1 MRAREREF
9 QSTSPV
15 RGTTIY
21 RIRTET
27 RADNFNPRPPC
38 GGRRDG
44 SVSEN
49 VQMTISIHVPRA
61 GDDNNGRPPCGGR
74 RKSFPKCLFSMC
86 DNNGRPPCGGRHA
99 LAYIPFRQQIQQWS
113 SPMRGTTVYI
123 AVINYTSNNNNGRPP
138 CGGRQQNRTIF
149 QVIATRFALL
159 FTNRI
164 IKSDFILSLYPIFLH
179 FSSANPCLFYK
190 QHPLRTIIKSDFPQ
204 GHMIL
209 SSHIVRF
216 LKNISFR
223 DYRFVCCP
231 FLHP

>member
-1 MRAREREF
+1 MILATIRHGVF

-15 RGTTIY
+15 RGTTP
-21 RIRTET
+21 RTSPFL
-27 RADNFNPRPPC
+27 NNL
-38 GGRRDG
+38 
-44 SVSEN
+44 N
-49 VQMTISIHVPRA
+49 ISIHVPRA
-61 GDDNNGRPPCGGR
+61 GDDFFQIFSHCRLPISIHVPRAGDDEGYSMKKLTVNHFNPRPPCGGR
-74 RKSFPKCLFSMC
+74 QPKEATDMATKRISIHVPRAGDDLSTLSLSCASEDF
-86 DNNGRPPCGGRHA
+86 NP
-99 LAYIPFRQQIQQWS
+99 
-113 SPMRGTTVYI
+113 
-123 AVINYTSNNNNGRPP
+123 RPP

-190 QHPLRTIIKSDFPQ
+190 QHPLRTIIKSDSPQ

>member
-1 MRAREREF
+1 MTKKF

-15 RGTTIY
+15 RGTT
-21 RIRTET
+21 
-27 RADNFNPRPPC
+27 
-38 GGRRDG
+38 
-44 SVSEN
+44 
-49 VQMTISIHVPRA
+49 
-61 GDDNNGRPPCGGR
+61 
-74 RKSFPKCLFSMC
+74 L
-86 DNNGRPPCGGRHA
+86 
-99 LAYIPFRQQIQQWS
+99 IPLKLIIFLIFQS
-113 SPMRGTTVYI
+113 TSPVRGTTSRARILRTYCI
-123 AVINYTSNNNNGRPP
+123 YFNPRPP

-190 QHPLRTIIKSDFPQ
+190 QHPLRTIIKSDSPQ

>member
-1 MRAREREF
+1 MQTAAFVLLPE
-9 QSTSPV
+9 STSPA
-15 RGTTIY
+15 RGTTGTLY
-21 RIRTET
+21 PHSNTLN
-27 RADNFNPRPPC
+27 DFNPRPPH
-38 GGRRDG
+38 GGRQVHASD
-44 SVSEN
+44 
-49 VQMTISIHVPRA
+49 RA
-61 GDDNNGRPPCGGR
+61 KKQHFNP
-74 RKSFPKCLFSMC
+74 
-86 DNNGRPPCGGRHA
+86 
-99 LAYIPFRQQIQQWS
+99 
-113 SPMRGTTVYI
+113 
-123 AVINYTSNNNNGRPP
+123 RPP

-190 QHPLRTIIKSDFPQ
+190 QHPLRTIIKSDSPQ

>member
-1 MRAREREF
+1 MQTAAFALLPE
-9 QSTSPV
+9 STSPA
-15 RGTTIY
+15 RGTTAK
-21 RIRTET
+21 RIPRFFW
-27 RADNFNPRPPC
+27 RLNFNP
-38 GGRRDG
+38 
-44 SVSEN
+44 
-49 VQMTISIHVPRA
+49 
-61 GDDNNGRPPCGGR
+61 
-74 RKSFPKCLFSMC
+74 
-86 DNNGRPPCGGRHA
+86 
-99 LAYIPFRQQIQQWS
+99 
-113 SPMRGTTVYI
+113 
-123 AVINYTSNNNNGRPP
+123 RPP

-190 QHPLRTIIKSDFPQ
+190 QHPLRTIIKSDSPQ